1 MTVQATGVLLDLE
14 GGVATLTLNDAAR
27 RNAMTP
33 ELGDALRARVEGLR
47 GREDVRAVVLAGA
60 GGTFSAGGDLQMLE
74 RLRQV
79 SFAEARVFMLDFYSR
94 YLSILDLPV
103 PTVAAVE
110 GAAIGAGLCVALACD
125 MCIVSED
132 AKLALNFV
140 QLGLHPGMGATW
152 LVPLRTG
159 PQRAA
164 ELLLT
169 GRRFDGRE
177 AVRLG
182 LALEA
187 TPATETRTRARAL
200 ATGIASNAP
209 LATRGLKQRLGLD
222 RAGLHRAL
230 AEEARL
236 QAESYGSSDLGEG
249 LAAAAARRPPVF
261 QGR

>member
-1 MTVQATGVLLDLE
+1 MTTRAPGVLLE
-14 GGVATLTLNDAAR
+14 VEAHVATLTLDDAPR

-33 ELGDALRARVEGLR
+33 ELGIALRARVEELR
-47 GREDVRAVVLAGA
+47 ARDDVRAVVLTGA
-60 GGTFSAGGDLQMLE
+60 GGAFTAGGDLQMLE
-74 RLRQV
+74 RLRQS
-79 SFAEARVFMLDFYSR
+79 SFEDARVFMLEFYSR
-94 YLSILDLPV
+94 YLSVLDLPF

-125 MCIVSED
+125 VCIVAED

-152 LVPLRTG
+152 LVPWRTG
-159 PQRAA
+159 AQRAA

-187 TPATETRTRARAL
+187 TPASEVQSRARAL
-200 ATGIASNAP
+200 ATTMAANAP
-209 LATRGLKQRLGLD
+209 LATRGLKGRLTADREGL
-222 RAGLHRAL
+222 RRAL
-230 AEEARL
+230 EEEARL
-236 QAESYGSSDLGEG
+236 QAESYGSADLGEG
-249 LAAAAARRPPVF
+249 LAAAAARRAPRF
-261 QGR
+261 QGC